1 MFRLGFLH
9 LGLSALIFASFSSS
23 TSYKLNS
30 YGVSSGGISNSSSS
44 TYKLQGSAGEQ
55 ANGTA
60 TSTTDTNNSGSV
72 QTEQLNVPTAPTL
85 SNGGG
90 TYYNKLGF
98 TINTGILPG
107 DTTYA
112 LAVSTNS
119 FVTTNY
125 VQADGTLNTSPVYQ
139 LNSTWVS
146 GGSLIIG
153 LTPSTTYQVKVA
165 AKEGLFT
172 NTEYGAVASAAT
184 VANASI
190 VFSVSP
196 NSASL
201 GSFETSTIVTSSN
214 LSFTFATTATYGGS
228 IYVDGTNAGFKSAS
242 NSYTIPAYSGDLV
255 GTSQGF
261 GIQATNPTQSSGGP
275 LATVSPFN
283 GTVHS
288 VGAEST
294 TFQPIFTSTTS
305 IVGGTANAN
314 VQVKTLPSAPAAS
327 DYNEIFTFIASAS
340 F

>member
-1 MFRLGFLH
+1 MFRLGFLY

-146 GGSLIIG
+146 GGYLIIG
-153 LTPSTTYQVKVA
+153 LKPSTTYH
-165 AKEGLFT
+165 G
-172 NTEYGAVASAAT
+172 
-184 VANASI
+184 
-190 VFSVSP
+190 
-196 NSASL
+196 
-201 GSFETSTIVTSSN
+201 
-214 LSFTFATTATYGGS
+214 
-228 IYVDGTNAGFKSAS
+228 
-242 NSYTIPAYSGDLV
+242 
-255 GTSQGF
+255 
-261 GIQATNPTQSSGGP
+261 
-275 LATVSPFN
+275 
-283 GTVHS
+283 
-288 VGAEST
+288 
-294 TFQPIFTSTTS
+294 
-305 IVGGTANAN
+305 
-314 VQVKTLPSAPAAS
+314 
-327 DYNEIFTFIASAS
+327 
-340 F
+340 